1 MAKNLFIDASHPSQT
16 RVVLKSENDIEDYEY
31 EGKNNN
37 LIKNNIYLGKVS
49 RIEPSL
55 QAAFID
61 FGRERHGFLSFNDI
75 QSDYYQIPQSD
86 IELIKKEEEET
97 RIELQKQSEIEEKN
111 LDEKDF
117 EEKILEPENK
127 LQISDEENQV
137 GEKNL
142 DLKKNNFP
150 IRKKKYKIQEV
161 IKPNQVILVQV
172 LKDERGLKGA
182 ALTTFISIAGK
193 YTVLMPNTP
202 KGGGISR
209 KIFNPIE
216 RKKIRQILNL
226 IDIPKEM
233 GLIVRTAGSNKTKN
247 DIENDLK
254 NSINSWE
261 GIKKKAMDSLAPSI
275 IFQESDIIKRSIR
288 DMVDDEVQNIF
299 VEGNEGYQ
307 KAKMYIKQLM
317 PKQIK
322 KVKKYRD
329 KNPLFFKNNI
339 ETKLYEIYKTE
350 VKLKSGGYLV
360 INPTEALVSIDVN
373 SGKSIKQRNVENTAF
388 DTNLEAAEEISRQI
402 KIRDLS
408 GLIIIDFID
417 MHNFS
422 NRRQVER
429 KLKEKCRK
437 DRARIQ
443 IGRITHFGLLEM
455 SRQRLRE
462 SNVKWVM
469 SLTNESQSFK
479 ILKLA
484 EIKCLE
490 NKSKEILI
498 YLNKKILDFLSKNSE
513 EDILFFQGVSP
524 VVGGTEAEATAKA
537 AEYIDQFSTEGS
549 LAHLSGGIGIDMG
562 VVDLDQPLDTINPQS
577 MRGFIKSLIESAPD
591 KKRTFRDLIRNR
603 MAGQFLTGTPEQ
615 IADALEEWQ
624 QRGVDGFNIVYSVT
638 PGTFMDFIDGVV
650 PVLQSRGLV
659 QREYSPG
666 PLREK
671 IFGDPKLPDRHIGAR
686 YRQLS

>member
-1 MAKNLFIDASHPSQT
+1 MPKNLFIDASHPNQT
-16 RVVLKSENDIEDYEY
+16 RVALKSDNEIEDYEY

-55 QAAFID
+55 QAAFVD
-61 FGRERHGFLSFNDI
+61 FGKERHGFLSFNDI
-75 QSDYYQIPQSD
+75 QSDYYQIPKSD
-86 IELIKKEEEET
+86 IELIKKEEEEN
-97 RIELQKQSEIEEKN
+97 RIELQKQSEIDEKN
-111 LDEKDF
+111 LGEKAL
-117 EEKILEPENK
+117 EEKILQPENK
-127 LQISDEENQV
+127 IGISEEETQDV
-137 GEKNL
+137 LKNSENNV
-142 DLKKNNFP
+142 DNLKL
-150 IRKKKYKIQEV
+150 RKKRYKIQEV

-209 KIFNPIE
+209 KIFNPID

-226 IDIPKEM
+226 IKIPKEM

-247 DIENDLK
+247 DIENDLQ
-254 NSINSWE
+254 NSITVWE
-261 GIKKKAMDSLAPSI
+261 QIKNKAMESLAPSI
-275 IFQESDIIKRSIR
+275 IFEESDIIKRSIR
-288 DMVDDEVQNIF
+288 DMVDDDVQNIF

-307 KAKMYIKQLM
+307 KAKLYIKQLM

-322 KVKKYRD
+322 KVKKFRD
-329 KNPLFFKNNI
+329 KVPLFFKNDI
-339 ETKLYEIYKTE
+339 EGKLYEIYKTE

-373 SGKSIKQRNVENTAF
+373 SGKSIKQKNVESTAL

-408 GLIIIDFID
+408 GLIIVDFID
-417 MHNFS
+417 MHSFS

-443 IGRITHFGLLEM
+443 IGRITNFGLLEM

-469 SLTNESQSFK
+469 NLTIESQALK
-479 ILKLA
+479 VLKLA
-484 EIKCLE
+484 EIKSLE

-498 YLNKKILDFLSKNSE
+498 YLNKRIIDFLSKNSE
-513 EDILFFQGVSP
+513 EDVLFFQKKNKVKIVFKEDLNYGVNDYKIEFKSK
-524 VVGGTEAEATAKA
+524 TNKL
-537 AEYIDQFSTEGS
+537 I
-549 LAHLSGGIGIDMG
+549 
-562 VVDLDQPLDTINPQS
+562 DTIQ
-577 MRGFIKSLIESAPD
+577 
-591 KKRTFRDLIRNR
+591 T
-603 MAGQFLTGTPEQ
+603 
-615 IADALEEWQ
+615 
-624 QRGVDGFNIVYSVT
+624 
-638 PGTFMDFIDGVV
+638 
-650 PVLQSRGLV
+650 
-659 QREYSPG
+659 
-666 PLREK
+666 EK
-671 IFGDPKLPDRHIGAR
+671 ILKNENNIIKFEKQKKNYKKSYSKNPKKKF
-686 YRQLS
+686 YKKYKKKTK